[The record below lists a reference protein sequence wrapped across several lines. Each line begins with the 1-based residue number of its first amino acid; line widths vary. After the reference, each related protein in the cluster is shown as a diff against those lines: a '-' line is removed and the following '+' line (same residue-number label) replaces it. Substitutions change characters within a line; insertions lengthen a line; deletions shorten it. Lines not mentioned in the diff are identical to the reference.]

1 MVLCFVTVIFTFPGH
16 IYGKYSGDHMI
27 NLVPCQVTFYYM
39 GNIECY
45 PNPTNLEQSAN
56 HVYDSLDVSLMIIF
70 DVP

>member
-1 MVLCFVTVIFTFPGH
+1 
-16 IYGKYSGDHMI
+16 MI